1 MAEDLDALTSMI
13 GRQMGHLLSRAPL
26 EPSEDFFEAGGDSL
40 LAVELHSRLVEARE
54 PADEAA
60 AEQIRGE
67 LLMVIFEDATP
78 QALGGVLQA
87 HPLAAQE
94 RAASTD

>member
-1 MAEDLDALTSMI
+1 MAEDLDTLTSMI
-13 GRQMGHLLSRAPL
+13 GREMGDLLSRAPL

-60 AEQIRGE
+60 AEQVRGE
-67 LLMVIFEDATP
+67 LLLVIFEDATP

-87 HPLAAQE
+87 YPV
-94 RAASTD
+94 ASARRQAS